1 MLTITM
7 GSISIETTV
16 TCAVE
21 RSFGVLTRS
30 IVMTVI
36 SVKSAFVDICTVCSI
51 ALITWVTRAVKGSN
65 LVRTECILV
74 TVVCV
79 HRALIYICGK
89 KS

>member
-1 MLTITM
+1 M

-21 RSFGVLTRS
+21 RSFGVLARS

-36 SVKSAFVDICTVCSI
+36 SVKSALVDVCTVCSI
-51 ALITWVTRAVKGSN
+51 AFITWVTRAVKGSN